1 MITFEDGDP
10 DVQAFLKKVMKIER
24 EHILTQKDE
33 TSSARRDAIKRAALE
48 VVRQREAKP
57 K

>member
-33 TSSARRDAIKRAALE
+33 TSLARRDSIKRAALE
-48 VVRQREAKP
+48 VVRQREAKS